1 MPKKIIIRL
10 SNSIGNQMFMYS
22 AAYSMAKKFN
32 AQLFVDDETAFI
44 NKENLYT
51 YGLNAFNFTS
61 SIAPKKLKFL
71 NLTGYLKRKAL
82 KKLDLFRKY
91 KNFYIEQKDKNKIT
105 SYTNTFNNI
114 NFSDNVFVEGY
125 FETEKYFSSY
135 DDELR
140 KEFNFKFSKKYMNS
154 PYFNMLKNTNSVSI
168 CIRQNRFSEKLRKVD
183 HDDYNKSKTFTDE
196 QVAYIKNS
204 IDLIKSKID
213 NPKFFI
219 WSNDYS
225 NLNSFFSNDQFNFIK
240 NEKFIDKKN
249 LEFLDLFLMS
259 QAKHFIVVPSTY
271 NWWGCWL
278 SNNKDKIVCRPND
291 NRFSQYKMNN
301 SNFWPK
307 SWIVV

>member
-1 MPKKIIIRL
+1 MPKKITIRL

-32 AQLFVDDETAFI
+32 ARLFVDDETAFI

-51 YGLNAFNFTS
+51 YGLNTFNFTS
-61 SIAPKKLKFL
+61 SIAPKELKFL
-71 NLTGYLKRKAL
+71 NLTGNLKRKAL

-105 SYTNTFNNI
+105 SYTNAFNDI
-114 NFSDNVFVEGY
+114 NFNDNVFVEGY
-125 FETEKYFSSY
+125 FETEKYFLSY
-135 DDELR
+135 ENELR
-140 KEFNFKFSKKYMNS
+140 KEFNFKFSKQYMNS
-154 PYFNMLKNTNSVSI
+154 PYFNMLKNTNSVAI
-168 CIRQNRFSEKLRKVD
+168 CVRQNRFSEKIRKVD
-183 HDDYNKSKTFTDE
+183 QDDYNKSKAFTNE
-196 QVAYIKNS
+196 QIAYIKNS

-225 NLNSFFSNDQFNFIK
+225 NLNNFFPNDQFNFIR
-240 NEKFIDKKN
+240 NEKFIDKKS

-278 SNNKDKIVCRPND
+278 SINKDKIVCRPND